1 MSSNNDI
8 KEYINNINI
17 RFNNTYN
24 DETFNELL
32 IDIDLDLQSKK
43 LFIRRISEI
52 LIKNRKKC
60 KLYNIILNILRFILQ
75 IFSAVLTFTLSI
87 NSLTTIPY
95 LNYINLAILFILT
108 LTTNIYF
115 QSKLGEK
122 YITIK
127 KSYNKVVKEMWAY
140 MSLSGSYSGKTHQEN
155 LHIFFNIIDKVIEQE
170 NNSVININKEIDQ
183 GVGSVGGR
191 GSGSNNNMPK
201 MRLGS
206 KNDNTN
212 NTDNTDNTDTTDK
225 NNNNNSNNI
234 GNSNNSIPLNVDV
247 HLDMTNNLGNS
258 NKLMPLN
265 SDEHIDMNN
274 NLGNSNKS
282 ILVNSDVCIDM
293 TNNDDNISASV
304 PCDVPLSV
312 PNILV

>member
-1 MSSNNDI
+1 MSGNNDI

-60 KLYNIILNILRFILQ
+60 KLYNIILNTLRYILQ

-155 LHIFFNIIDKVIEQE
+155 LHTFFNIIDKVIEQE

-183 GVGSVGGR
+183 GVRNSG
-191 GSGSNNNMPK
+191 GSGSNNMPK

-206 KNDNTN
+206 KNDNTDSTNNTNNTN
-212 NTDNTDNTDTTDK
+212 NTDTADK
-225 NNNNNSNNI
+225 NNSNNI

-258 NKLMPLN
+258 NKLIPLN
-265 SDEHIDMNN
+265 SDENIDMND
-274 NLGNSNKS
+274 NLGNSDKLIPLN
-282 ILVNSDVCIDM
+282 NDVCIDM
-293 TNNDDNISASV
+293 TNNDDNISASG
-304 PCDVPLSV
+304 PCDVPLSA

>member
-1 MSSNNDI
+1 MSGNNDI

-60 KLYNIILNILRFILQ
+60 KLYNIILNTLRYILQ

-155 LHIFFNIIDKVIEQE
+155 LHTFFNIIDKVIEQE

-183 GVGSVGGR
+183 GVINSGGSR
-191 GSGSNNNMPK
+191 SNNMPK

-206 KNDNTN
+206 KNDNTDSTNNTN
-212 NTDNTDNTDTTDK
+212 NTDTADK
-225 NNNNNSNNI
+225 NNI

-258 NKLMPLN
+258 DEHIDMNDNLGNSNKLMPLN
-265 SDEHIDMNN
+265 N
-274 NLGNSNKS
+274 
-282 ILVNSDVCIDM
+282 DVCIDM
-293 TNNDDNISASV
+293 TNNDDNISASG
-304 PCDVPLSV
+304 PCDVPLSA